1 MPKKKSK
8 KPQNK
13 SKYEEEDDI
22 PRNDICRE
30 CEDWTKPVCS
40 ADPGAVCEECPH
52 SYHDRCID
60 KQFRNKYF
68 ETCQDLGHNC
78 DNDSH
83 PIFFELGP
91 EIDHVA
97 QKNQEM
103 HKKGRSNKI
112 YKHPKKK
119 AKSKIPG
126 VHKTTYKSFKYCHIE
141 YKIGDDV
148 VLNIEDQGE
157 QIARIKEIYVYNNDL
172 MPQLEILWFWRS
184 CEALLHMHD
193 KFVGNCI
200 NYTEDDSIESHEL
213 YLGDNYIENDKPVN
227 TLINSG
233 DNQSSKALIVTSS
246 EEYLKELN
254 KKDNKNK
261 YHNIYW
267 CTHAY
272 NARTKTKSLLPPSAI
287 TSHQT
292 IGITPSKN
300 RKQHRKRNRK
310 TIITNIL

>member
-1 MPKKKSK
+1 MSKKKSK
-8 KPQNK
+8 S
-13 SKYEEEDDI
+13 SKYEDI
-22 PRNDICRE
+22 PINDICRS

-40 ADPGAVCEECPH
+40 ADTGAECDDCPH

-60 KQFRNKYF
+60 EQFRDKCF
-68 ETCQDLGHNC
+68 DTCQDIGYEC

-91 EIDHVA
+91 ETDHVA
-97 QKNQEM
+97 D
-103 HKKGRSNKI
+103 
-112 YKHPKKK
+112 
-119 AKSKIPG
+119 

-227 TLINSG
+227 TLINSA